1 MTKLVLFPQTTT
13 CPVAQKS
20 LSCWPTLKTDLD
32 IIDNEISKVFAKSK
46 NFMNLGSEELPQC
59 YLPYYVQRE
68 VNPSHFKLF
77 SNHLRLTLYFT
88 DQ

>member
-1 MTKLVLFPQTTT
+1 
-13 CPVAQKS
+13 
-20 LSCWPTLKTDLD
+20 
-32 IIDNEISKVFAKSK
+32 
-46 NFMNLGSEELPQC
+46 MNLGSEELPQC

>member
-1 MTKLVLFPQTTT
+1 
-13 CPVAQKS
+13 
-20 LSCWPTLKTDLD
+20 
-32 IIDNEISKVFAKSK
+32 
-46 NFMNLGSEELPQC
+46 MNLGSEELPQC

-68 VNPSHFKLF
+68 VNPSQFKLF